1 MAQKYYNVAETAK
14 LLGKTADEVKKML
27 ERHELHGY
35 RDGADWK
42 FKVEDI
48 DRLVGQPAEKPA
60 EEGGGDVLLSE
71 VALGQS
77 DPGLSGTVIGMSDGG
92 RLVTD
97 SDVRLAADS
106 DRVLDAAAKT
116 PPKGV
121 AESKFDD
128 LNLSLESDLKLQD
141 SKPSNAEKPAAPR
154 GGGSSVI
161 DLSTSPSDDELV
173 LGGSSGTGSNVT
185 LGGDSGISLVDPS
198 DSGLSLETPLNLGPV
213 AEESLELGEDD
224 MLTTSETASEST
236 PQLKTDDDFLLTP
249 LDEAADTEESGSQ
262 VIALDTEAEEAGM
275 GSGVSVAA
283 MLDEDLATH
292 SGLEMA
298 ATPAGAPILGGAPA
312 AMMGDG
318 PTLARSAVY
327 ESPFTAAQVTF
338 LVICAVILLFCS
350 MMMYDLLRNMWG
362 MQGGPYPVNSRIM
375 DVILHWVG
383 L

>member
-1 MAQKYYNVAETAK
+1 
-14 LLGKTADEVKKML
+14 ML

-48 DRLVGQPAEKPA
+48 DRLVAQPAEKPA
-60 EEGGGDVLLSE
+60 EEAGGDVLLSE
-71 VALGQS
+71 VVLGQS

-97 SDVRLAADS
+97 SDVRLADS

-128 LNLSLESDLKLQD
+128 LNLSLESDLKLED
-141 SKPSNAEKPAAPR
+141 SKPSTPEKPAAAR

-173 LGGSSGTGSNVT
+173 LGGSSGTGSDVT

-224 MLTTSETASEST
+224 MLTTSQTVGESSS
-236 PQLKTDDDFLLTP
+236 PQLKADDDFLLTP
-249 LDEAADTEESGSQ
+249 LDETADTEESGSQ
-262 VIALDTEAEEAGM
+262 VIALDTEAEEAGI
-275 GSGVSVAA
+275 GTGVSMAA
-283 MLDEDLATH
+283 MLDEDLTTH

-298 ATPAGAPILGGAPA
+298 VATPAGADPGWCAGARRT
-312 AMMGDG
+312 GRVGIIRDV
-318 PTLARSAVY
+318 RSAVQRRA
-327 ESPFTAAQVTF
+327 SH
-338 LVICAVILLFCS
+338 LL
-350 MMMYDLLRNMWG
+350 DHLRRHPALLLHDDVRPVAEHVGNG
-362 MQGGPYPVNSRIM
+362 RRSLQGEQHDHGPHP
-375 DVILHWVG
+375 G
-383 L
+383 LGRH

>member
-14 LLGKTADEVKKML
+14 LLGKTADDVKKML

-97 SDVRLAADS
+97 SDVRLADS
-106 DRVLDAAAKT
+106 DRLMDAAAKT

-128 LNLSLESDLKLQD
+128 LNLSLESDLKLDD
-141 SKPSNAEKPAAPR
+141 SKASTAEKPAPAR

-161 DLSTSPSDDELV
+161 DLSKSPSDDELV
-173 LGGSSGTGSNVT
+173 LGGSSGSDVT

-224 MLTTSETASEST
+224 MLTTTQTVSEGSS
-236 PQLKTDDDFLLTP
+236 PQMKTDDDFLLTP
-249 LDEAADTEESGSQ
+249 LDEATDTEESGSQ
-262 VIALDTEAEEAGM
+262 VIALDAEAEEAGL
-275 GSGVSVAA
+275 GSGVSMAA
-283 MLDEDLATH
+283 MLDEDLTTH

-298 ATPAGAPILGGAPA
+298 VATPGGAPILGGAPTA
-312 AMMGDG
+312 LGEG
-318 PTLARSAVY
+318 TTLAPSAMY
-327 ESPFTAAQVTF
+327 ESPYSGVQVAF
-338 LVICAVILLFCS
+338 LIICAVLLLFCC
-350 MMMYDLLRNMWG
+350 MVMYDLLRNMWG
-362 MQGGPYPVNSRIM
+362 MEGGPYAVNSKIM
-375 DVILHWVG
+375 DVILGWVG
-383 L
+383 M